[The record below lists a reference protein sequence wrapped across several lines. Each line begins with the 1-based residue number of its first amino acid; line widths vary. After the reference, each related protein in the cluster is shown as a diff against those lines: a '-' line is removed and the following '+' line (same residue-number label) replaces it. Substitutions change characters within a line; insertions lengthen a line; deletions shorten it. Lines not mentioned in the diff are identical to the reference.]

1 MSVRI
6 ILSNEYFTMYI
17 TELCMITSMYVLMSL
32 QTLLL
37 GNELLQTWQ
46 PNGWT
51 HCVRADVSSDDS
63 YLWLLTHITVIWMF
77 PSM

>member
-37 GNELLQTWQ
+37 GNELLQT
-46 PNGWT
+46 
-51 HCVRADVSSDDS
+51 
-63 YLWLLTHITVIWMF
+63 
-77 PSM
+77 